1 MNIPAEHHGLEPDCV
16 AGFVGSTVV
25 EYSAVGFGFRM
36 IPYGRF
42 DRLSDQ
48 SPTGH

>member
-1 MNIPAEHHGLEPDCV
+1 MNISTEHHGFEPDSV
-16 AGFVGSTVV
+16 AGLVGSTVV
-25 EYSAVGFGFRM
+25 EYSAVDFCFRM

>member
-1 MNIPAEHHGLEPDCV
+1 MNISTEHHGLEPDCV
-16 AGFVGSTVV
+16 AGFVRSTVV
-25 EYSAVGFGFRM
+25 EYSAVGFCFRM